1 MAYLFSPWRILAEC
15 ATPAIVSGHPEAE
28 AFVTDAVR
36 ELLRIVGNAELT
48 TYQRSS
54 AFASTVGR
62 LTDAPAPPGYD
73 GRLWHGSADSL
84 TLLGST
90 SPCPDETI
98 VMFAIRDD
106 RAFAPIQMSWRVS
119 RSRGGWRLIDVECR
133 GVWLS
138 GGRRSTLA
146 GRRRE

>member
-15 ATPAIVSGHPEAE
+15 VTPAIVVGHPDAE

-36 ELLRIVGNAELT
+36 ELLRIVGNATLT
-48 TYQRSS
+48 TFQRSS
-54 AFASTVGR
+54 AFASVIGR
-62 LTDAPAPPGYD
+62 LTDAPVPPRYD
-73 GRLWHGSADSL
+73 GRLWRGCADGL

-90 SPCPDETI
+90 SPCSDETI

-119 RSRGGWRLIDVECR
+119 RSTGGWRLIDVECR

-138 GGRRSTLA
+138 SGRRSALA
-146 GRRRE
+146 GCRRE